1 MCRQDIWSM
10 KSHTRQSREGRSLF
24 PLFIDILELVNKTV
38 GELEECVVSIVI
50 ALTRLACSCR
60 LFRAITGQLPL
71 KLTAVWQQTAWQG
84 NGPSPA
90 PQKASFLWKRYCC
103 VTSAPRRKHQTAIA
117 MKIFF
122 LALEMA
128 AAEMTRL
135 FHVCRTARLWLMFS
149 GLSVTTDSYRDPF
162 HTGWGRGE

>member
-60 LFRAITGQLPL
+60 LFRAITGQLPV
-71 KLTAVWQQTAWQG
+71 KLTAVWQQTARQG

-135 FHVCRTARLWLMFS
+135 FHVCRTARL
-149 GLSVTTDSYRDPF
+149 
-162 HTGWGRGE
+162 